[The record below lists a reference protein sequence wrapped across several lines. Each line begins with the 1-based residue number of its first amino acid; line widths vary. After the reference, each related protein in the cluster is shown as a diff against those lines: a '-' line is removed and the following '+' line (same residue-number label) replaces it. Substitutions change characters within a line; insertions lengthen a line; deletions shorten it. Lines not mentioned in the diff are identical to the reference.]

1 MNNQKKL
8 VNINKIEFLL
18 VKINTLK
25 NIISKTITSSQ
36 KYKLYDI
43 LGANEVNVCIS
54 TLDTLFNDI
63 KYELEKINTSKFNL
77 IETTNKIQK
86 IEDELLLIVKNF
98 GTDSLADLIYLL
110 FGDNYIDKIESDII
124 DKYNLLLNKA
134 HPINYKILPWK
145 PDTVPSNK
153 KQILKTKIVEDNMI
167 CESGVLLDCFDFA
180 RTSKSFQ
187 TKVYGIKLCLH
198 DYENRRTYLVACLVD
213 DILISCVENLY
224 LKNKFSEL
232 ESNKPKDIEYENDHW
247 QRFIE
252 SLTIKDIL
260 VYSVTELAQRFI
272 SILNQLI
279 LIKQKTI
286 TQVVKEFLSN
296 ELYAQRTTLI
306 QLLIQGNHEDFQYL
320 AYLLYDLL
328 SNENNSSIDT
338 LEQTLL
344 YDSLPWNTKKF
355 FKVAMKQTIQY
366 TNILCNYDSDKIPL
380 EQQICLLKASDSV
393 KEKAILKLKE
403 IKAKSE
409 DTGSKARQYLDGLLK
424 IPFSIMREEPCLN
437 IVENNQQIFQNI
449 IQKLDQNKD
458 LLSETKIPDKQR
470 YTNHE
475 ILRYI
480 DYIKNNHI
488 SSLTILS
495 CSILEACIKKIKK
508 DDIITIVSILNNI
521 IKTYK
526 LPNNKIHYS
535 NKKISQIQ
543 NDIIDF
549 INTNANNFNVINN
562 IWINIDKFITSNNP
576 NNIVQLLTKDIYK
589 LEKNISFISEYI
601 SKIKITL
608 NSAVHG
614 HDKAKRQVERIVGQW
629 INGEKSGYCF
639 GFEGPP
645 GIGKCHIKDTPI
657 MLSNGKIKMVQNI
670 TLEDKLMGDDSTPRN
685 VLALGNGI
693 EKMYRIEQIKGDD
706 YIVNESHILSLKMT
720 KAGKKGDK
728 HQTILGRRYFKGD
741 IVDICIKDYQSLPKY
756 LQECLKGYKVGLDFS
771 EKELDL
777 EPYALGYWLGDGNSN
792 TTIITTAEHE
802 VVEYFNEYANKLG
815 LELKQGIR
823 SETTRHDY
831 HYQIKTKTT
840 KNISKENTF
849 NNYLKNYNLI
859 NNKHIP
865 EIYKCNSREN
875 RLKLLAGLID
885 SDGYCN
891 KVNNS
896 LEITQK
902 NKKLADDILFLVRS
916 LGFCGTMKEC
926 TKSCMYK
933 GEKRCG
939 QYYRIIISGSGRE
952 EIPTL
957 LERKRPK
964 EHKQIKDGLNTGI
977 RIVPLEEDKYYGF
990 QIDGNSRF
998 LLGDFTVTHN
1008 TSLAKRG
1015 LARCLKDENGVERP
1029 FAFIAIGGSANGSTL
1044 EGHNYTYVGSTW
1056 GRIVDILI
1064 ESKCMNPI
1072 IFIDELDKI
1081 SRTEH
1086 GKEIIGILTHL
1097 IDPTQNDT
1105 FQDKYFSGI
1114 DLDLSKVLFIFSYND
1129 VDSIDRILL
1138 DRIHRIKFKNLA
1150 VEEKLVITNNYI
1162 LPEIYK
1168 KMGLENVIDIDN
1180 NVIEYIISNYTKEP
1194 GVRKLKE
1201 ILFEIIAEINL
1212 SELANINNNIN
1223 YPIKITIEDIKYKY
1237 LKDRHEFK
1245 IKQIFNEHKIGLVSG
1260 LWANNYGQGGL
1271 LPIETKFLPSS
1282 TFLELKLTGMQGD
1295 VMKESMNVAKTVAW
1309 NLLSTKR
1316 QNELL
1321 EKFEKNK
1328 SFGIHIHVPEGA
1340 TPKDGPSGGAAITTV
1355 IYSLLSDRKINRN
1368 FAMTGEICLQGRVTA
1383 IGGLDLKILG
1393 GIESGVTHFI
1403 YPKENDKDFKEFE
1416 ENLKNKSLLNNIK
1429 FTMVSSISEVFDII
1443 FVD

>member
-8 VNINKIEFLL
+8 NTINKIEFLI
-18 VKINTLK
+18 VKMNNL
-25 NIISKTITSSQ
+25 KTIINKTISSSQ

-63 KYELEKINTSKFNL
+63 KQEQEKLNNQKFNIIETANKIEKIEQE
-77 IETTNKIQK
+77 I
-86 IEDELLLIVKNF
+86 LLIIKNF
-98 GTDSLADLIYLL
+98 GTDTLGDLIYLL
-110 FGDNYIDKIESDII
+110 FGENYINNIENDLR
-124 DKYNLLLNKA
+124 DKYYLLLEKV

-145 PDTVPSNK
+145 QGNVPNNK
-153 KQILKTKIVEDNMI
+153 KVILKNKIVEDNMI
-167 CESGVLLDCFDFA
+167 CENGLLLDCFDLA

-187 TKVYGIKLCLH
+187 SKVYGIKLCLH
-198 DYENRRTYLVACLVD
+198 DYENNRSYLVACFVD
-213 DILISCVENLY
+213 DTLITCSENLY
-224 LKNKFSEL
+224 ISKKIGEL
-232 ESNKPKDIEYENDHW
+232 QSCKPKDMEYSSEHW
-247 QRFIE
+247 DRFID
-252 SLTIKDIL
+252 SLTIKDLL
-260 VYSVTELAQRFI
+260 VYSPNELSQRFV

-286 TQVVKEFLSN
+286 TQVVKEFLNN
-296 ELYAQRTTLI
+296 ELYTQRTTLI
-306 QLLIQGNHEDFQYL
+306 QLLIQGNEDDFQYL

-328 SNENNSSIDT
+328 SNENNGSIDT

-344 YDSLPWNTKKF
+344 YDSLPWNTKKY
-355 FKVAMKQTIQY
+355 FKIAMKQTIHY
-366 TNILCNYDSDKIPL
+366 TNTLCNYDSDKIPL
-380 EQQICLLKASDSV
+380 EQQICLLKANDNV

-424 IPFSIMREEPCLN
+424 IPFTIIREEPCLT

-449 IQKLDQNKD
+449 KEKIEENKD
-458 LLSETKIPDKQR
+458 LISESNIPNKQR

-480 DYIKNNHI
+480 DYIKKNYIANLI
-488 SSLTILS
+488 TLSS
-495 CSILEACIKKIKK
+495 SILTSNIKKIKK
-508 DDIITIVSILNNI
+508 DDIIIIVSIINNL
-521 IKTYK
+521 IKSYK
-526 LPNNKIHYS
+526 LSNSKIHYS

-549 INTNANNFNVINN
+549 INVHTNNFEVINT
-562 IWINIDKFITSNNP
+562 IWLNIDKFINSNNP

-589 LEKNISFISEYI
+589 LEKNINFISEYI
-601 SKIKITL
+601 SEVKHTL
-608 NSAVHG
+608 NNAVHG
-614 HDKAKRQVERIVGQW
+614 HEKAKRQVERIIGQW
-629 INGEKSGYCF
+629 INGEKGGYCF

-645 GIGKCHIKDTPI
+645 GVGK
-657 MLSNGKIKMVQNI
+657 
-670 TLEDKLMGDDSTPRN
+670 
-685 VLALGNGI
+685 
-693 EKMYRIEQIKGDD
+693 
-706 YIVNESHILSLKMT
+706 
-720 KAGKKGDK
+720 
-728 HQTILGRRYFKGD
+728 
-741 IVDICIKDYQSLPKY
+741 
-756 LQECLKGYKVGLDFS
+756 
-771 EKELDL
+771 
-777 EPYALGYWLGDGNSN
+777 
-792 TTIITTAEHE
+792 
-802 VVEYFNEYANKLG
+802 
-815 LELKQGIR
+815 
-823 SETTRHDY
+823 
-831 HYQIKTKTT
+831 
-840 KNISKENTF
+840 
-849 NNYLKNYNLI
+849 
-859 NNKHIP
+859 
-865 EIYKCNSREN
+865 
-875 RLKLLAGLID
+875 
-885 SDGYCN
+885 
-891 KVNNS
+891 
-896 LEITQK
+896 
-902 NKKLADDILFLVRS
+902 
-916 LGFCGTMKEC
+916 
-926 TKSCMYK
+926 
-933 GEKRCG
+933 
-939 QYYRIIISGSGRE
+939 
-952 EIPTL
+952 
-957 LERKRPK
+957 
-964 EHKQIKDGLNTGI
+964 
-977 RIVPLEEDKYYGF
+977 
-990 QIDGNSRF
+990 
-998 LLGDFTVTHN
+998 

-1015 LARCLKDENGVERP
+1015 LASCLKDENGNERP

-1129 VDSIDRILL
+1129 VDSIDKILL

-1168 KMGLENVIDIDN
+1168 KMGLENVIDIDDK
-1180 NVIEYIISNYTKEP
+1180 VVEYIISNYTKEP

-1201 ILFEIIAEINL
+1201 LLFEIIAEINL
-1212 SELANINNNIN
+1212 SELANISNNDLT
-1223 YPIKITIEDIKYKY
+1223 YPIKITIEDVKYKY

-1245 IKQIFNEHKIGLVSG
+1245 IKQIFNEHKIGVVSG
-1260 LWANNYGQGGL
+1260 LWANSYGQGGL
-1271 LPIETKFLPSS
+1271 LPIEAKFLPSS
-1282 TFLELKLTGMQGD
+1282 TFLDLKLTGMQGD

-1309 NLLSTKR
+1309 NMLSTNR

-1328 SFGIHIHVPEGA
+1328 SFGVHIHVPEGA

-1416 ENLKNKSLLNNIK
+1416 ENLKNKALLTNIK
-1429 FTMVSSISEVFDII
+1429 FTMVNTINEVFDII

>member
-8 VNINKIEFLL
+8 NTINKIEFL
-18 VKINTLK
+18 INKMNNLK
-25 NIISKTITSSQ
+25 NIITKTISSCQ

-63 KYELEKINTSKFNL
+63 KDEHDKLNNQKFNI
-77 IETTNKIQK
+77 IETTNRIEK
-86 IEDELLLIVKNF
+86 IEEELLIIIKNF
-98 GTDSLADLIYLL
+98 GTDTLGDLIYLL
-110 FGDNYIDKIESDII
+110 FGENYIDNIGNDLI
-124 DKYNLLLNKA
+124 DKYNLLLQRV
-134 HPINYKILPWK
+134 HPINYKILHWK
-145 PDTVPSNK
+145 QDTTPNNK
-153 KQILKTKIVEDNMI
+153 KVILKNKIVEDSMI
-167 CESGVLLDCFDFA
+167 CENGLLLDCFDLA

-198 DYENRRTYLVACLVD
+198 DYQNKRTYLVACFVD
-213 DILISCVENLY
+213 DTLITCLENEY
-224 LKNKFSEL
+224 ITKKFAQL
-232 ESNKPKDIEYENDHW
+232 EKCKPKDMEYDEEHW
-247 QRFIE
+247 NRYIDT
-252 SLTIKDIL
+252 LTIKDLL
-260 VYSVTELAQRFI
+260 VYSINELSQRFT

-286 TQVVKEFLSN
+286 TQVVKEFLNN
-296 ELYAQRTTLI
+296 ELYTQRTTLI
-306 QLLIQGNHEDFQYL
+306 QLLIQGNEEDFQYL

-328 SNENNSSIDT
+328 SNENNGSIDT

-344 YDSLPWNTKKF
+344 YDSLPWNTKKY
-355 FKVAMKQTIQY
+355 FKVAMKQTIHY
-366 TNILCNYDSDKIPL
+366 TNTLCNYDSDKIPL

-424 IPFSIMREEPCLN
+424 IPFTIMREEPCLTM
-437 IVENNQQIFQNI
+437 VENNLQIFHNI
-449 IQKLDQNKD
+449 KEKLEESKE
-458 LLSETKIPDKQR
+458 LISECKIPNKHR

-480 DYIKNNHI
+480 DFIKKNHI
-488 SSLTILS
+488 TNLTKLS
-495 CSILEACIKKIKK
+495 YSILTSSIKKIKK
-508 DDIITIVSILNNI
+508 DDIITIVSFINDI
-521 IKTYK
+521 IKSHK
-526 LPNNKIHYS
+526 LSYNKIHYS
-535 NKKISQIQ
+535 NKKLSQIQ

-549 INTNANNFNVINN
+549 INSNNNNFDVINS
-562 IWINIDKFITSNNP
+562 IWINIDKFINVVNP
-576 NNIVQLLTKDIYK
+576 NNIVKLLMKDIYN
-589 LEKNISFISEYI
+589 LEKNITFISEYI
-601 SKIKITL
+601 SEVKHTL
-608 NSAVHG
+608 NNAVHG
-614 HDKAKRQVERIVGQW
+614 HEKAKRQVERIIGQW
-629 INGEKSGYCF
+629 INGEKGGYCF

-645 GIGKCHIKDTPI
+645 GVGK
-657 MLSNGKIKMVQNI
+657 
-670 TLEDKLMGDDSTPRN
+670 
-685 VLALGNGI
+685 
-693 EKMYRIEQIKGDD
+693 
-706 YIVNESHILSLKMT
+706 
-720 KAGKKGDK
+720 
-728 HQTILGRRYFKGD
+728 
-741 IVDICIKDYQSLPKY
+741 
-756 LQECLKGYKVGLDFS
+756 
-771 EKELDL
+771 
-777 EPYALGYWLGDGNSN
+777 
-792 TTIITTAEHE
+792 
-802 VVEYFNEYANKLG
+802 
-815 LELKQGIR
+815 
-823 SETTRHDY
+823 
-831 HYQIKTKTT
+831 
-840 KNISKENTF
+840 
-849 NNYLKNYNLI
+849 
-859 NNKHIP
+859 
-865 EIYKCNSREN
+865 
-875 RLKLLAGLID
+875 
-885 SDGYCN
+885 
-891 KVNNS
+891 
-896 LEITQK
+896 
-902 NKKLADDILFLVRS
+902 
-916 LGFCGTMKEC
+916 
-926 TKSCMYK
+926 
-933 GEKRCG
+933 
-939 QYYRIIISGSGRE
+939 
-952 EIPTL
+952 
-957 LERKRPK
+957 
-964 EHKQIKDGLNTGI
+964 
-977 RIVPLEEDKYYGF
+977 
-990 QIDGNSRF
+990 
-998 LLGDFTVTHN
+998 

-1015 LARCLKDENGVERP
+1015 LASCLKDENGNERP

-1081 SRTEH
+1081 SRTEY

-1129 VDSIDRILL
+1129 VDSIDKILL

-1150 VEEKLVITNNYI
+1150 IEEKLVIANNYI
-1162 LPEIYK
+1162 LPELYK

-1180 NVIEYIISNYTKEP
+1180 IVIEYIITNYTKEP

-1201 ILFEIIAEINL
+1201 LLFEIIAEINL
-1212 SELANINNNIN
+1212 SELANISDNIS
-1223 YPIKITIEDIKYKY
+1223 YPLKITIEDVKYKY

-1245 IKQIFNEHKIGLVSG
+1245 IKQIFNEHKIGVVSG
-1260 LWANNYGQGGL
+1260 LWANSYGQGGL
-1271 LPIETKFLPSS
+1271 LPIEAKYLPSS
-1282 TFLELKLTGMQGD
+1282 TFLDLKLTGMQGD

-1316 QNELL
+1316 QTELL

-1416 ENLKNKSLLNNIK
+1416 ENLKNKAILNNIK

>member
-8 VNINKIEFLL
+8 DNINKIEFLV
-18 VKINTLK
+18 VKINTIK

-63 KYELEKINTSKFNL
+63 KCEIEKLNSPKLNL

-98 GTDSLADLIYLL
+98 GTDNLADLIYLL
-110 FGDNYIDKIESDII
+110 YGDNYNNNIEPDLL
-124 DKYNLLLNKA
+124 DKYNLLLDKA

-145 PDTVPSNK
+145 PDTVPNNK
-153 KQILKTKIVEDNMI
+153 KQILKNKIVEDNMI
-167 CESGVLLDCFDFA
+167 CESSVLLDCFDLA
-180 RTSKSFQ
+180 RNSQSFQ
-187 TKVYGIKLCLH
+187 RKVYGIKLCLH
-198 DYENRRTYLVACLVD
+198 DYKNKNTYLVACLVD
-213 DILISCVENLY
+213 DVLISCVENLY

-232 ESNKPKDIEYENDHW
+232 ESNKPKDLEYEQDHW
-247 QRFIE
+247 IRFTE

-260 VYSVTELAQRFI
+260 VYSVTELAQRFV

-286 TQVVKEFLSN
+286 TQVVKEFLNN
-296 ELYAQRTTLI
+296 ELYTQRTTLI
-306 QLLIQGNHEDFQYL
+306 QLLIQGNQEDFQYL

-328 SNENNSSIDT
+328 SNENNGSIDT

-344 YDSLPWNTKKF
+344 YDSLPWSTKKF
-355 FKVAMKQTIQY
+355 FKIAMKQTIQY
-366 TNILCNYDSDKIPL
+366 TNTLCNYDSDKIPL
-380 EQQICLLKASDSV
+380 EQQICLLKASNSV

-424 IPFSIMREEPCLN
+424 IPFSIVREEPCLN
-437 IVENNQQIFQNI
+437 IVEKNQQLFQNI
-449 IQKLDQNKD
+449 IQKLHQNKD
-458 LLSETKIPDKQR
+458 LLSETKIPIKQR

-488 SSLTILS
+488 SCLTTLS
-495 CSILEACIKKIKK
+495 CSILTACIKKIKK
-508 DDIITIVSILNNI
+508 DDIITIVSILNTI

-526 LPNNKIHYS
+526 LSNNKIHYS

-549 INTNANNFNVINN
+549 INTNANNFDVINN

-601 SKIKITL
+601 SEIKITL
-608 NSAVHG
+608 NTAVHG

-629 INGEKSGYCF
+629 INGEKGGYCF

-645 GIGKCHIKDTPI
+645 GVGK
-657 MLSNGKIKMVQNI
+657 
-670 TLEDKLMGDDSTPRN
+670 
-685 VLALGNGI
+685 
-693 EKMYRIEQIKGDD
+693 
-706 YIVNESHILSLKMT
+706 
-720 KAGKKGDK
+720 
-728 HQTILGRRYFKGD
+728 
-741 IVDICIKDYQSLPKY
+741 
-756 LQECLKGYKVGLDFS
+756 
-771 EKELDL
+771 
-777 EPYALGYWLGDGNSN
+777 
-792 TTIITTAEHE
+792 
-802 VVEYFNEYANKLG
+802 
-815 LELKQGIR
+815 
-823 SETTRHDY
+823 
-831 HYQIKTKTT
+831 
-840 KNISKENTF
+840 
-849 NNYLKNYNLI
+849 
-859 NNKHIP
+859 
-865 EIYKCNSREN
+865 
-875 RLKLLAGLID
+875 
-885 SDGYCN
+885 
-891 KVNNS
+891 
-896 LEITQK
+896 
-902 NKKLADDILFLVRS
+902 
-916 LGFCGTMKEC
+916 
-926 TKSCMYK
+926 
-933 GEKRCG
+933 
-939 QYYRIIISGSGRE
+939 
-952 EIPTL
+952 
-957 LERKRPK
+957 
-964 EHKQIKDGLNTGI
+964 
-977 RIVPLEEDKYYGF
+977 
-990 QIDGNSRF
+990 
-998 LLGDFTVTHN
+998 

-1180 NVIEYIISNYTKEP
+1180 NVIKYIISNYTKEP

-1223 YPIKITIEDIKYKY
+1223 YPIKITIEDVKYKY
-1237 LKDRHEFK
+1237 LEDRHEFK
-1245 IKQIFNEHKIGLVSG
+1245 IKEIFNEHKIGVVSG